1 MELPTRG
8 PCWDGVACRVVVH
21 DLRARKTGPPWG
33 WVAVLR
39 CKAHGGSFTAYP
51 PGHYPYGR
59 VPLVD
64 LALDGGGLGLEP
76 GDDPLLGTL
85 LAATSDATRGKLWP
99 REDAPS
105 PPDAV
110 RSTQRRR
117 IRGVAVLLGLL
128 AGLDPKLVAEAAQV
142 PAGVLAHA
150 SRALEQ
156 ACGLQAC
163 GREIKSALE
172 RLLSRPSP
180 WLCDRLAILG
190 FLAGCWGRPFRWTL
204 KGGGRLIALGQPFW
218 STARREG
225 AATRCR
231 DGP

>member
-1 MELPTRG
+1 M
-8 PCWDGVACRVVVH
+8 AVH
-21 DLRARKTGPPWG
+21 DRRTRKTGPPWG

-39 CKAHGGSFTAYP
+39 CNAHGGSFTAYP

-64 LALDGGGLGLEP
+64 LALDGGRLSLEP

-85 LAATSDATRGKLWP
+85 LAATADAARGNHWP
-99 REDAPS
+99 RADAPT

-128 AGLDPKLVAEAAQV
+128 ASLDPKLVAEAAEV
-142 PAGVLAHA
+142 PAAVLAHA
-150 SRALEQ
+150 LQAVEQ
-156 ACGLQAC
+156 ARGLQAWA
-163 GREIKSALE
+163 REIKGALE
-172 RLLSRPSP
+172 RPLGRPSP

-190 FLAGCWGRPFRWTL
+190 FLAGCWGRPYRWTL
-204 KGGGRLIALGQPFW
+204 QGGGRLIALGRPFW
-218 STARREG
+218 SAARLEG
-225 AATRCR
+225 AVNRCR

>member
-1 MELPTRG
+1 
-8 PCWDGVACRVVVH
+8 VVVH

-39 CKAHGGSFTAYP
+39 CKAHERSFTAYP
-51 PGHYPYGR
+51 PGHCPYGR

-64 LALDGGGLGLEP
+64 LALDGGRLGLEP

-85 LAATSDATRGKLWP
+85 LAATADAARGKLWP
-99 REDAPS
+99 RTDAPS

-117 IRGVAVLLGLL
+117 IGGAAVLLGLL
-128 AGLDPKLVAEAAQV
+128 ADLDPKLVAEAAQV
-142 PAGVLAHA
+142 PAAVLAAA
-150 SRALEQ
+150 SLAVEQ
-156 ACGLQAC
+156 ARGLQA
-163 GREIKSALE
+163 GARQIKGALE

-190 FLAGCWGRPFRWTL
+190 FLAGCWGRPYRWTL

-218 STARREG
+218 GAVRREG
-225 AATRCR
+225 VGTGCR
-231 DGP
+231 DGPDGLP